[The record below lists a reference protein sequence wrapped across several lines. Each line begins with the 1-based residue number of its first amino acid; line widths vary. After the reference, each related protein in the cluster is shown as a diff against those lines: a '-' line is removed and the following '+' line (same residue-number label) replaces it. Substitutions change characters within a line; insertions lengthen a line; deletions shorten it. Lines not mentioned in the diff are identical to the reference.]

1 MALDPILQE
10 ATTTLLESPPG
21 WTPADGLGTAAAATM
36 IVYTCLGLPMQVLAN
51 ARRRST
57 HGLSLPMFALSCL
70 AFALFTAYGLARDPI
85 DWYLVASNIPGTLL
99 TGTILLQFWVFR
111 GSDPDPTGR

>member
-1 MALDPILQE
+1 MFVALI
-10 ATTTLLESPPG
+10 ATEDG
-21 WTPADGLGTAAAATM
+21 WTLADALGTAAAITM

-57 HGLSLPMFALSCL
+57 QGLSLPTFGLSCL
-70 AFALFTAYGLARDPI
+70 GFLLFTLYAFALDPI
-85 DWYLVASNIPGTLL
+85 DWYLVAANVPGTLL
-99 TGTILLQFWVFR
+99 TATILLQFWLFR